1 MIIQSALKEPSKKN
15 KESVESDP
23 KANGAQDELF
33 EIRSSRRHSAQMRVI
48 VLIECENNRE
58 EILTERKRDAIV
70 RRHWRD
76 RKNREYEKVFKM
88 CSHFFIPPF
97 FWQNDLLLWKQHSGP
112 TVWSRVL

>member
-33 EIRSSRRHSAQMRVI
+33 EIRSSRRRSAQMPVI

-58 EILTERKRDAIV
+58 EILTERKRDAFV
-70 RRHWRD
+70 RRHWGD
-76 RKNREYEKVFKM
+76 RK
-88 CSHFFIPPF
+88 
-97 FWQNDLLLWKQHSGP
+97 KQR
-112 TVWSRVL
+112 T

>member
-48 VLIECENNRE
+48 VLIECENNRGDSDR
-58 EILTERKRDAIV
+58 TKERR
-70 RRHWRD
+70 
-76 RKNREYEKVFKM
+76 YCEKTLER
-88 CSHFFIPPF
+88 
-97 FWQNDLLLWKQHSGP
+97 QEKQR
-112 TVWSRVL
+112 T

>member
-48 VLIECENNRE
+48 VLIKCENNRE

-76 RKNREYEKVFKM
+76 RKNREHEKVFKM
-88 CSHFFIPPF
+88 SSHFLY
-97 FWQNDLLLWKQHSGP
+97 LLSSGRM
-112 TVWSRVL
+112 TCCYGNNTLDQLCEYK